1 MIVGISFGD
10 DGSYERVHEQ
20 QEMTSG
26 GVSGQGSGRQY
37 PHLPVHPTSHFVTRP
52 VEKRILL
59 VVASLASF
67 LVPYTVSSI
76 AVALPAIGSDFG
88 LDPVILGW
96 ITSAY
101 LLTAAVCIIPFGKLA
116 DIYGRKRLFILGNIL
131 FTAGSLFAALS
142 WSGTAIIAA
151 RIVQGLGGSLV
162 FATSIAIVTAVF
174 PPGERGRA
182 IGIITA
188 TVYAGLSIGPF
199 LGGILTQHFGWPSI
213 FLVNVPIGILV
224 TAATLLSIPGE
235 WVEPGEHRFDLTGA
249 VLYCLMLVGALYGLT
264 LLPTPAGLS
273 WMAIGAV
280 FMYAFVLWERRHPSP
295 LLDLSLFRNNTVFVY
310 SNIAAMINYAV
321 VFAMGF
327 LMSLYLQYNRGLDPQ
342 TAGLILVTMPVVQM
356 VVSPFSGHL
365 SDSIEPRLIATAG
378 MACTTAGIGV
388 MVLVSPATPMLLII
402 AGLMVLGLGY
412 GLFSSPNTN
421 AIMSTV
427 DVRHLGVASAMVSTM
442 RAVGQ
447 MISMAI
453 AMMVLATI
461 IGSRPISPVVYPE
474 LQLSVT
480 LTFVIFFII
489 GLVGI
494 WASYSRGPM
503 KMGEKPGTV

>member
-1 MIVGISFGD
+1 M
-10 DGSYERVHEQ
+10 
-20 QEMTSG
+20 
-26 GVSGQGSGRQY
+26 
-37 PHLPVHPTSHFVTRP
+37 TRP

-59 VVASLASF
+59 IVTSLASF

-116 DIYGRKRLFILGNIL
+116 DMYGRKRLFILGNVL
-131 FTAGSLFAALS
+131 FTAGSLFAALA
-142 WSGTAIIAA
+142 WSGSAIIAA
-151 RIVQGLGGSLV
+151 RIIQGLGGSLV

-174 PPGERGRA
+174 PSGERGRA

-199 LGGILTQHFGWPSI
+199 LGGILTQHFGWPAI

-224 TAATLLSIPGE
+224 TAATLLAIPGE
-235 WVEPGEHRFDLTGA
+235 WAEPGRRRFDLAGA

-264 LLPTPAGLS
+264 LLPTPAGFL
-273 WMAIGAV
+273 WMAFGSV
-280 FMYAFVLWERRHPSP
+280 FLYAFVLRERRHPSP
-295 LLDLSLFRNNTVFVY
+295 LLDLSLFRNNTIFVY

-321 VFAMGF
+321 VFAVGF
-327 LMSLYLQYNRGLDPQ
+327 LMSLYLQFNRGLDPQ
-342 TAGLILVTMPVVQM
+342 TAGIILVTMPVVQM
-356 VVSPFSGHL
+356 IVSPFSGHF

-378 MACTTAGIGV
+378 MACTTAGIGL
-388 MVLVSPATPMLLII
+388 MVLVTPATPMPLII

-412 GLFSSPNTN
+412 GLFSSSNTN
-421 AIMSTV
+421 AIMSSV
-427 DVRHLGVASAMVSTM
+427 DVSRLGVASAMVSTM
-442 RAVGQ
+442 RAIGQ

-453 AMMVLATI
+453 AMMVLAII
-461 IGSRPISPVVYPE
+461 IGSQPISPELYPE
-474 LQLSVT
+474 LQQSVT

-489 GLVGI
+489 GIVGI
-494 WASYSRGPM
+494 WASYSRGT
-503 KMGEKPGTV
+503 MGRENEAGPV